1 MLVIVF
7 LEQMNKKMMLKDL
20 VYALELGLRVIGTFI
35 ICSFVDVKLD
45 QYFHSQPIIL
55 LICLLLAFVYV
66 IRLLLGVGKHE

>member
-35 ICSFVDVKLD
+35 ICSFVGVKLD
-45 QYFHSQPIIL
+45 QYFHCQPIIL

>member
-1 MLVIVF
+1 
-7 LEQMNKKMMLKDL
+7 
-20 VYALELGLRVIGTFI
+20 ALELGLRVIGTFI
-35 ICSFVDVKLD
+35 ICSFVGVKLD